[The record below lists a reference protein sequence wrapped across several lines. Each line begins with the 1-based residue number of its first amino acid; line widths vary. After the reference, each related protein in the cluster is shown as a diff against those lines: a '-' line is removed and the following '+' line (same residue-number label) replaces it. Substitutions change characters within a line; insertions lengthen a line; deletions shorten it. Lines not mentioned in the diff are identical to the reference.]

1 MREGGNGAGNR
12 ALRERARENS
22 SSLFMSFLFDL
33 LSSRSRFLFRP
44 LDQREYKS
52 REREGDGE
60 NGKKGGKYAWR
71 HSSAREGAGNLSFA
85 RGGKNATFFRVAG
98 RVAPADFSH
107 KETE

>member
-1 MREGGNGAGNR
+1 MNANTNP
-12 ALRERARENS
+12 ARERDR
-22 SSLFMSFLFDL
+22 
-33 LSSRSRFLFRP
+33 
-44 LDQREYKS
+44 
-52 REREGDGE
+52 E

-71 HSSAREGAGNLSFA
+71 QPSAREGAGNLSFA